1 MNVTLDSRDMNML
14 RRTMELYGKL
24 MHKAANNN
32 VRLKKNEEEELI
44 GLTRIIHEKLYKAAA
59 SQ

>member
-1 MNVTLDSRDMNML
+1 MNVTLDSRDMNLL
-14 RRTMELYGKL
+14 RRAMELYGKL